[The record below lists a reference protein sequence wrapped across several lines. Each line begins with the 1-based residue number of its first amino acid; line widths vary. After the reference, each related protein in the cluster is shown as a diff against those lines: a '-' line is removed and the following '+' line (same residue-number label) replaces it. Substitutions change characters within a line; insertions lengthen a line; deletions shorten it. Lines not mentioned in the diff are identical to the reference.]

1 MIIFKHPAEIMLSPK
16 PASRIVFCHLRLTA
30 SLLLV
35 FLIFTLAANAQSVG
49 AVEYKSQEVSEV
61 DGIPVLI
68 KHLPDWRVAQPHA
81 TFATDPEK
89 LRDALGDRAILNDID
104 FSVGTEAVT
113 AQYDAGKLLIIE
125 YTSPQGSVEADRLF
139 NERLSGMND
148 PSTVYR
154 RIGNYNA
161 FVFDTADVAAANAL
175 LDQVKYEKE
184 IHWLGDNPFRIT
196 AERAFVLT
204 TADLFLSTVMIIVIG
219 IGLSI
224 FGGIVAGYA
233 FFYAR
238 EHKRAQ
244 FAAFS
249 DAGGMT
255 RLNLDGY
262 TPDILPE
269 RLLKD

>member
-1 MIIFKHPAEIMLSPK
+1 MLFIK
-16 PASRIVFCHLRLTA
+16 PALRTFFAYFAFALPC
-30 SLLLV
+30 LLV
-35 FLIFTLAANAQSVG
+35 FLTFSLSATGQSVG

-68 KHLPDWRVAQPHA
+68 KHLPGWETAQKRA
-81 TFATDPEK
+81 TFATDLEK
-89 LRDALGDRAILNDID
+89 LKDALGERPILQDID
-104 FSVGTEAVT
+104 FAVGTEAVT
-113 AQYDAGKLLIIE
+113 APYDAGRLLIVE
-125 YTSPQGSVEADRLF
+125 YTSPQGSVEADTLFTARL
-139 NERLSGMND
+139 NRAND

-161 FVFDTADVAAANAL
+161 FVFDVTDPGAANAL
-175 LDQVKYEKE
+175 LDEVKYEKE
-184 IHWLGDNPFRIT
+184 IHWLGDNPFHIS
-196 AERAFVLT
+196 AERAFVLS
-204 TADLFLSTVMIIVIG
+204 TADLFVSTVMIIVIG

-224 FGGIVAGYA
+224 FGGIIAGYA

-238 EHKRAQ
+238 EHKRSQ
-244 FAAFS
+244 FATFS

-262 TPDILPE
+262 TPDIVPE